1 MEVILNG
8 ILDIFNTIWH
18 TLLGYLPKI
27 MSAGLTLLVGF
38 IAIIIIRNILKK
50 WMEKKVRI
58 SFHVFIDS
66 CTKILL
72 WIFVLLCVAAA
83 LGLDTSSFITAL
95 GSAGLAI
102 GLALQSS
109 LSNLASGVMILIAN
123 NYEVGDFIE
132 VEGVSGTIKKIDLMF
147 TTMDTPDNKE
157 ISIPNSKLT
166 ADIVINYTKNDIRR
180 VDLTYSISYDS
191 NIEQA
196 KAILAELC
204 ANNPL
209 ALQDPEPAIAVSGHG
224 DSAVKIGVKVW
235 CKKEELIFKEN
246 LGAYSLRALF
256 AFCMISGACS
266 I

>member
-1 MEVILNG
+1 MKK
-8 ILDIFNTIWH
+8 TIK
-18 TLLGYLPKI
+18 KI
-27 MSAGLTLLVGF
+27 
-38 IAIIIIRNILKK
+38 
-50 WMEKKVRI
+50 
-58 SFHVFIDS
+58 
-66 CTKILL
+66 
-72 WIFVLLCVAAA
+72 
-83 LGLDTSSFITAL
+83 
-95 GSAGLAI
+95 LAI

-209 ALQDPEPAIAVSGHG
+209 ALQDPAPAIAVSGHG
-224 DSAVKIGVKVW
+224 DSAVMIGVKVW
-235 CKKEELIFKEN
+235 CKKED
-246 LGAYSLRALF
+246 YWTVTF
-256 AFCMISGACS
+256 AMNEQVKYAFDEKGIS
-266 I
+266 IPFPQLDIHTK

>member
-1 MEVILNG
+1 MEVL
-8 ILDIFNTIWH
+8 LTIWSAILSFLPR
-18 TLLGYLPKI
+18 LL
-27 MSAGLTLLVGF
+27 SAGLILLVGF
-38 IAIIIIRNILKK
+38 FAIKLIRNILKK
-50 WMEKKVRI
+50 WMEKKVNI

-66 CTKILL
+66 CVKIVL
-72 WIFVLLCVAAA
+72 WIFVFLCVAGA

-109 LSNLASGVMILIAN
+109 LSNLASGIMILIAK

-132 VEGVSGTIKKIDLMF
+132 VEGVSGTVKKIDLMF

-191 NIEQA
+191 SIEQA
-196 KAILAELC
+196 KGILAQLSANC
-204 ANNPL
+204 AL
-209 ALQDPEPAIAVSGHG
+209 ALQDPAPAVIVTEHA
-224 DSAVKIGVKVW
+224 DSAVMLQVRIW
-235 CKKEELIFKEN
+235 CKKED
-246 LGAYSLRALF
+246 YWDVTF
-256 AFCMISGACS
+256 AMNEQVKAAFDEAGICIPFPQLE
-266 I
+266 IHTKQ